1 MKKSS
6 RIFLAGHNGLVGSY
20 LFKLLKN
27 NGYINIITVEK
38 KQLNLRDFNKVEKFF
53 RKKKIDYMIMAA
65 ARAGGILA
73 NSYNQ
78 KNFFF

>member
-27 NGYINIITVEK
+27 NGYKNIITVEK
-38 KQLNLRDFNKVEKFF
+38 KQLNLRDFNNFETLFL
-53 RKKKIDYMIMAA
+53 I
-65 ARAGGILA
+65 
-73 NSYNQ
+73 Q
-78 KNFFF
+78 KN

>member
-1 MKKSS
+1 MKKLS

-27 NGYINIITVEK
+27 NGYKNIITVEK

-53 RKKKIDYMIMAA
+53 RKKK
-65 ARAGGILA
+65 
-73 NSYNQ
+73 N
-78 KNFFF
+78 